1 MRRAVE
7 RIEAESGSILVEVL
21 VASIV
26 ITITAVGVFRAFDA
40 ATRTTANE
48 RHGARA
54 HRLVQSDLA
63 RMRTMRISDLSPF
76 LEETRVQ
83 TVGGLDYTI
92 ESDATFIS
100 QATGT
105 DTCDEEDASADYIRI
120 RSTVRWGKKGDRHK
134 ASAESVV
141 TPPNST
147 AAAESGALIVE
158 VVNAKDEKM
167 AGVPISGDGPT
178 PFSRETGENGCAVF
192 GNLLKGEYDV
202 TVTAPGFVDRNGLP
216 PAPQVTSVVAEGT
229 NTIVLQYDEPGQI
242 EASFVARL
250 ASEAA
255 SQTAV
260 GAQAVAV
267 FNTGMKEARAF
278 KAVVPAPETSQ
289 PSNPLPETLPATSL
303 FPFVSPY
310 SVYAGACELNNPDPT
325 GETPSEALADVLVE
339 PGESEPAKVTVEVP
353 VLRLKVYKG
362 TSSSPGSLATDAKV
376 TLKDTACPSAGLETR
391 KLAVGTTGELFVPL
405 HYSRKKGS
413 IGGYAFCVSGT
424 STSGKRKTSLSN
436 LNVPT
441 TVDKIEAGTA
451 LSVYL
456 RDASTTSS
464 DCW

>member
-1 MRRAVE
+1 MRRVVE
-7 RIEAESGSILVEVL
+7 RIEEESGSILVEVM
-21 VASIV
+21 VSAIV
-26 ITITAVGVFRAFDA
+26 ITITAIGVFSAFDA

-54 HRLVQSDLA
+54 HRLVQADLA

-76 LEETRVQ
+76 FEETREL
-83 TVGGLDYTI
+83 TVGGLDYTV

-105 DTCDEEDASADYIRI
+105 DTCDEDGASADYIRI
-120 RSTVRWGKKGDRHK
+120 RSTVRWGQKGDRQV

-147 AAAESGALIVE
+147 AAAESGGLIVE
-158 VVNAKDEKM
+158 VVNARDE
-167 AGVPISGDGPT
+167 AVTGVPISGDGPT

-192 GNLLKGEYDV
+192 GNLLEGEYKV
-202 TVTAPGFVDRNGLP
+202 SVTAPGWVDRNGL
-216 PAPQVTSVVAEGT
+216 APKEQVTSVVAEGT
-229 NTIVLQYDEPGQI
+229 NTVVFQYDEPGKI

-250 ASEAA
+250 ASE
-255 SQTAV
+255 TAEPTPA
-260 GAQAVAV
+260 GAQAIAV
-267 FNTGMKEARAF
+267 FNSGMTEARAF
-278 KAVVPAPETSQ
+278 KAVAPAAE
-289 PSNPLPETLPATSL
+289 PLQTVIPATKL

-325 GETPSEALADVLVE
+325 GEAPSEALADVEVP
-339 PGESEPAKVTVEVP
+339 PGEAEPVKVTVELP

-362 TSSSPGSLATDAKV
+362 TSGSPGSVATDAKV
-376 TLKDTACPSAGLETR
+376 TLKDTACPSAGLGTR
-391 KLAVGTTGELFVPL
+391 KLTVPATGELFVPL

-413 IGGYAFCVSGT
+413 GSSAIGGYAFCASGT
-424 STSGKRKTSLSN
+424 STSSKRKTTLTN

-441 TVDKIEAGTA
+441 TAGKIEAGAA
-451 LSVYL
+451 LNVYL
-456 RDASTTSS
+456 RDASTGS

>member
-1 MRRAVE
+1 MRRVVE
-7 RIEAESGSILVEVL
+7 RIEDEAGSILVEVM

-26 ITITAVGVFRAFDA
+26 ITITAIGVFSAFDA

-63 RMRTMRISDLSPF
+63 RMRTMRISDLSPY
-76 LEETRVQ
+76 LEETREL
-83 TVGGLDYTI
+83 TVGGLDYTV

-120 RSTVRWGKKGDRHK
+120 RSTVRWGKKGDRLK

-147 AAAESGALIVE
+147 AAAESGALVVE
-158 VVNAKDEKM
+158 VVNAKDEGM

-178 PFSRETGENGCAVF
+178 PFSRDTGENGCAVF
-192 GNLLKGEYDV
+192 GNLLEGEYDV
-202 TVTAPGFVDRNGLP
+202 SVTAPGWVDRDGA
-216 PAPQVTSVVAEGT
+216 APKEQVTSVVAEGT
-229 NTIVLQYDEPGQI
+229 NTIVLQYDEPGRI

-250 ASEAA
+250 ASETAP
-255 SQTAV
+255 QTAV
-260 GAQAVAV
+260 GAQAIAV
-267 FNTGMKEARAF
+267 FNSGMKEARAF
-278 KAVVPAPETSQ
+278 KANEPVAE
-289 PSNPLPETLPATSL
+289 PLLPTLPATSL

-325 GETPSEALADVLVE
+325 GETPSEAIADVLVE
-339 PGESEPAKVTVEVP
+339 PGEAEPAKVTVELP

-362 TSSSPGSLATDAKV
+362 TSSSPGSAATDAKV
-376 TLKDTACPSAGLETR
+376 TLKDTACPSAGLGTR
-391 KLAVGTTGELFVPL
+391 KLTANTSGELQAAL

-413 IGGYAFCVSGT
+413 LGGYAFCVSGT
-424 STSGKRKTSLSN
+424 STSGKRKTTLSN

-441 TVDKIEAGTA
+441 TAGKIEAGTA
-451 LSVYL
+451 LTAYL
-456 RDASTTSS
+456 RDGSTTSS

>member
-1 MRRAVE
+1 MDRAFQRKE
-7 RIEAESGSILVEVL
+7 GETGSILVEVMVSAIL
-21 VASIV
+21 
-26 ITITAVGVFRAFDA
+26 ITIATIGVFSAFDA
-40 ATRTTANE
+40 ATRTTTDE
-48 RHGARA
+48 RHRARA

-76 LEETRVQ
+76 LEETREL
-83 TVGGLDYTI
+83 TVGGLDYTV

-105 DTCDEEDASADYIRI
+105 DTCDEDDASADYIRI
-120 RSTVRWGKKGDRHK
+120 RSTVRFGAKGNRQVV
-134 ASAESVV
+134 AAESVV

-158 VVNAKDEKM
+158 VVNARDEGV

-192 GNLLKGEYDV
+192 GNLLEGEYDV
-202 TVTAPGFVDRNGLP
+202 SVTAPGWVDRYGIAP
-216 PAPQVTSVVAEGT
+216 VPQVTSVVAEGT
-229 NTIVLQYDEPGQI
+229 NTVVLQYDEPGAI

-250 ASEAA
+250 ASETAP
-255 SQTAV
+255 QTPV

-267 FNTGMKEARAF
+267 FNSGMKEARAF
-278 KAVVPAPETSQ
+278 KAIVAPSAPSE

-310 SVYAGACELNNPDPT
+310 SAYAGACELNNPDPN
-325 GETPSEALADVLVE
+325 GDTPSEAIADVLVE
-339 PGESEPAKVTVEVP
+339 PGEAEPAKVMVELP
-353 VLRLKVYKG
+353 VLRLKIYKG
-362 TSSSPGSLATDAKV
+362 TSSSPGSVATDAKV

-391 KLAVGTTGELFVPL
+391 KLTVGTTGELRVAL

-413 IGGYAFCVSGT
+413 LGGYTFCASGT
-424 STSGKRKTSLSN
+424 STSSKRKVSLSN

-441 TVDKIEAGTA
+441 TAGKIEAGTA
-451 LSVYL
+451 LTVYL
-456 RDASTTSS
+456 RDGSTTSS